1 MSVTTGTAKTVT
13 AAGTAE
19 PLVSTVI
26 MCTWCIIQPLNSN
39 TDKVYIGD
47 STVSSANGIW
57 LDAALGQSLT
67 IPEATVPLYIDLNSI
82 YVDAAVNSEGV
93 VFFYGIR

>member
-1 MSVTTGTAKTVT
+1 MPVTSGTAKTVT

-19 PLVSTVI
+19 PLISTVI
-26 MCTWCIIQPLNSN
+26 MCTWCIIQPLNGN

-67 IPEATVPLYIDLNSI
+67 IPEATVPLYIDLNAI
-82 YVDAAVNSEGV
+82 YVDAVVNGEGV
-93 VFFYGIR
+93 VFLYGIR